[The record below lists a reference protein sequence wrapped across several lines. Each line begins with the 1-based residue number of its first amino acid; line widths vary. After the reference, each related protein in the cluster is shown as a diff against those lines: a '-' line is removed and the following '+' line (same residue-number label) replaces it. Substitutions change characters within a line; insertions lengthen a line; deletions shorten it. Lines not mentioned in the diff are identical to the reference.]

1 MMSEDLTG
9 LPLDLA
15 VVLRD
20 PGVVIPQDAA
30 VFDLIA
36 AWAKAPTPTAGVTVT
51 VSADATLIEQLARQ
65 TRATSPTTG
74 VGCG

>member
-1 MMSEDLTG
+1 MSEDLTG
-9 LPLDLA
+9 LPDDLA
-15 VVLRD
+15 AVLRD

-36 AWAKAPTPTAGVTVT
+36 AWAKAPVPTVGASVT
-51 VSADATLIEQLARQ
+51 VSADADLIEQLARQ

-74 VGCG
+74 VGCS